1 MPAWATTGRGVLMV
15 GHDGT
20 STDPNLGT
28 NTGTGLYQ
36 TVIRSSG
43 TNHLQVR
50 KSDDASDR
58 LIVTDTA
65 TTTPDLVASTT
76 LTSQGNT
83 ILGTSGANTLTVNA
97 AGAYAALQTFNA
109 GATFTAGQTVTGN
122 GTVQFKTPLSAAAS
136 ASLTL
141 TTSMAD
147 VTGASL
153 SLTPG
158 VWRLDGVFYFVASGA
173 GDVGGLGIGQLATT
187 GGTATIALST
197 SLAVF
202 TFTDRDGRRDGRAD
216 LARDGHRDHDRE
228 APGPEKRRHG
238 RQHLRAAPHHDHG
251 EQRMTA
257 LRTLVGAAR
266 MQQRVGGF
274 GRHQLADGRHVAS
287 GLGADRVAVHQEVA
301 AGGGQVD
308 EAAGSLVVAE
318 VLAPV
323 EEAAEGVDAAI
334 GEHRTPPVAGRIAGH
349 AAPAGAGTP
358 AGGSTTNRREPGG
371 GNGHDARTG
380 GNVPPVAV
388 ERCGWDWR

>member
-1 MPAWATTGRGVLMV
+1 MANVELVRLPEDADQQRIVRVVNSLVDVFLGNDGGRVLMV

-36 TVIRSSG
+36 TVVRSAG

-76 LTSQGNT
+76 FASQG
-83 ILGTSGANTLTVNA
+83 TSVFTGAATFNGLT
-97 AGAYAALQTFNA
+97 THNA

-202 TFTDRDGRRDGRAD
+202 TFT
-216 LARDGHRDHDRE
+216 
-228 APGPEKRRHG
+228 
-238 RQHLRAAPHHDHG
+238 
-251 EQRMTA
+251 TA
-257 LRTLVGAAR
+257 TAVGTVVQTWLVTVTATTTAKL
-266 MQQRVGGF
+266 QAQKN
-274 GRHQLADGRHVAS
+274 
-287 GLGADRVAVHQEVA
+287 
-301 AGGGQVD
+301 
-308 EAAGSLVVAE
+308 
-318 VLAPV
+318 
-323 EEAAEGVDAAI
+323 
-334 GEHRTPPVAGRIAGH
+334 
-349 AAPAGAGTP
+349 AGTG
-358 AGGSTTNRREPGG
+358 AST
-371 GNGHDARTG
+371 
-380 GNVPPVAV
+380 
-388 ERCGWDWR
+388 CGLLHTTITASNA